1 MTPLKNRPGFTLLEI
16 VVSITLLA
24 LMALMLARIF
34 TESTRAVSQGR
45 HRALL
50 DETAR
55 FVLNNLEQDISQ
67 ALVRTNVAFW
77 VASSSAGE
85 ELYCISP
92 GIRRRTET
100 YPRDFAP
107 IQFRTVRSTAGL
119 SALNDRIVF
128 EYASAATPV
137 HKRGLKKLIGYS
149 NLYQP
154 RDLLQSAGQVN
165 YTERLVS
172 DVGVLNQ
179 ASLTFMDFAING
191 DPDSN
196 YGSNRL
202 PDPADPPRFVD
213 VRIGLVASKE
223 MQQAM
228 RLYSTQGDA
237 AAIDYLSKRE
247 QVYTR
252 RIFMPNTGMDGTR
265 VLP

>member
-1 MTPLKNRPGFTLLEI
+1 MSTPKNRSGFTLLEI
-16 VVSITLLA
+16 VISITLLA

-45 HRALL
+45 ERALL

-67 ALVRTNVAFW
+67 ALIRTNVAFW
-77 VASSSAGE
+77 VARGSAGE

-107 IQFRTVRSTAGL
+107 IQFRTVRSTLAL

-128 EYASAATPV
+128 EHASAATAT
-137 HKRGLKKLIGYS
+137 HKTGLKKLIGYS
-149 NLYQP
+149 NFYQP

-165 YTERLVS
+165 YTERLES
-172 DVGVLNQ
+172 DSGVLNQ
-179 ASLTFMDFAING
+179 ASLTFLDFSING

-202 PDPADPPRFVD
+202 PDPTDPPRFVD

-228 RLYSTQGDA
+228 RLYTAQGDTVA
-237 AAIDYLSKRE
+237 ADYLSKRE
-247 QVYTR
+247 QVYAL
-252 RIFMPNTGMDGTR
+252 RIFMPNTGVYG
-265 VLP
+265 PGF